1 MAKINM
7 DGDYTQVPNS
17 MVIDMDITPNAFR
30 FWVYVQ
36 SKPSTWKFYDKNIIT
51 ETKWGKRSLAR
62 WRAELSELGYLGAV
76 ERIGN
81 AGAKDGWDYYLGRNR
96 GDWHKYKAAHMLEKP
111 IATTEDGDI
120 ELPREVTQ
128 MATGGGDTNG
138 DTLLPP
144 VSPLSKKD
152 LSKKDSL
159 NVTGK
164 PDDDIPKA
172 FTETM
177 LDALEV
183 AQYLSAKLSESIDNY
198 KQPSIAGLHKW
209 AKDIDLAIRLDNRT
223 KAQLIDAINWIHYE
237 AGSFWI
243 GNVKSGKKLRSQFDT
258 LTAQRAPAKE
268 KVNIRTKA
276 LQAFGVGKPFFS
288 FKDTQNDNRSVKV
301 CIYGDYNALYDYN
314 RSEYIAKD
322 QANKVWDHIEKNFDA
337 ILANLKK
344 GV

>member
-1 MAKINM
+1 MSGAIRRKRKSNF
-7 DGDYTQVPNS
+7 TQVSNEMIEDERLS
-17 MVIDMDITPNAFR
+17 YKAKGIFMYLYSKSELKDWTYNMKDIVN
-30 FWVYVQ
+30 Q
-36 SKPSTWKFYDKNIIT
+36 SK
-51 ETKWGKRSLAR
+51 EGKDGVLSGIK
-62 WRAELSELGYLGAV
+62 ELEKYMYV
-76 ERIGN
+76 ERIPCRSK
-81 AGAKDGWDYYLGRNR
+81 GAKFSGYDYVIDDTPSLGEESQ
-96 GDWHKYKAAHMLEKP
+96 GGLS
-111 IATTEDGDI
+111 ATANPQSHGG
-120 ELPREVTQ
+120 LSVT
-128 MATGGGDTNG
+128 AN
-138 DTLLPP
+138 P
-144 VSPLSKKD
+144 PLSNT
-152 LSKKDSL
+152 DSTNTDY
-159 NVTGK
+159 NVADK
-164 PDDDIPKA
+164 SDDDIPKA

-243 GNVKSGKKLRSQFDT
+243 GNVKSGKKLRAQFDT

-337 ILANLKK
+337 ILAKFKEGQL
-344 GV
+344 